1 MIGCGRTTG
10 VGESL
15 IQSAASFPSVV
26 GMKKSTLIAAAALT
40 GLGAVVVAPSA
51 VADPRISVPFH
62 PVSVPVEP
70 PTSGTR

>member
-1 MIGCGRTTG
+1 
-10 VGESL
+10 
-15 IQSAASFPSVV
+15 
-26 GMKKSTLIAAAALT
+26 MKKSTLIAAAALT